1 MNKEK
6 NEKLAEISARITQ
19 VITFLGET
27 PNSFATKL
35 GYPRAQT
42 IYDIQKMKSAPS
54 YDFFQRFSNAGFS
67 VSIDLDWLLTGN
79 GTMLKEKQIKEDSTV
94 NTMDSSYIYNMY
106 KDYKN
111 LQAEKDIEV
120 KELRDKIDGLQTEN
134 KTLNKELTEL
144 RLINMKQETYIEKL
158 VKALEHYENIGTIQ
172 DSNEKKERYAEDVP
186 FVESSSPMPPLSAHA
201 NVRIEKRQKQ

>member
-1 MNKEK
+1 MDKEK

-54 YDFFQRFSNAGFS
+54 YDFFQRFSTAGFS
-67 VSIDLDWLLTGN
+67 AIIDLDWLLTGN
-79 GTMLKEKQIKEDSTV
+79 GTMLKEEQKKEEVSINTV
-94 NTMDSSYIYNMY
+94 DASCIYNMY

-111 LQAEKDIEV
+111 MQEKKDLEI
-120 KELRDKIDGLQTEN
+120 KGLQTKIDELHAKIEKQN
-134 KTLNKELTEL
+134 DTINILIAENKELEA
-144 RLINMKQETYIEKL
+144 RLDVLDPLQLPPVGDVLQKKSLSSQ
-158 VKALEHYENIGTIQ
+158 IQ
-172 DSNEKKERYAEDVP
+172 PIA
-186 FVESSSPMPPLSAHA
+186 SAP
-201 NVRIEKRQKQ
+201 VRIEKRKSNKK

>member
-54 YDFFQRFSNAGFS
+54 YDFFQRFSTAGFS
-67 VSIDLDWLLTGN
+67 AIVDLDWLLTGN
-79 GTMLKEKQIKEDSTV
+79 GTMLKEEQKKEEVSINTV
-94 NTMDSSYIYNMY
+94 DASCIYNMY
-106 KDYKN
+106 QDYTNMQEKKD
-111 LQAEKDIEV
+111 LEI
-120 KELRDKIDGLQTEN
+120 KELQTEN
-134 KTLNKELTEL
+134 KAINKVFTEL
-144 RLINMKQETYIEKL
+144 KLINQKQEAYIEKL
-158 VKALEHYENIGTIQ
+158 VRALEHYENIGTIQ
-172 DSNEKKERYAEDVP
+172 DPNEKKAHYAEGAP
-186 FVESSSPMPPLSAHA
+186 FVESSSPMPPPSAHA
-201 NVRIEKRQKQ
+201 NVRTGKRQKQ